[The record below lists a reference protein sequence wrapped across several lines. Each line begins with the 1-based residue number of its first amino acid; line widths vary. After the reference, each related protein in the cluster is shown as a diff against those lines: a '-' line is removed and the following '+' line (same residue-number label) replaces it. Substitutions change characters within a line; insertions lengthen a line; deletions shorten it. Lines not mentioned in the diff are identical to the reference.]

1 MVMLIEKAIEK
12 CNKEGGKIKDY
23 DSLLAYPEYF
33 RIRDAVDAS
42 VCRRV
47 GGYQHHLDH
56 FFLIIDHANNR
67 RERSRP
73 SDGLL

>member
-33 RIRDAVDAS
+33 RIRDAVDAL

-47 GGYQHHLDH
+47 GGDQHHLDH
-56 FFLIIDHANNR
+56 FLFFIDPAYNKSVHSHLCDR
-67 RERSRP
+67 
-73 SDGLL
+73 LL